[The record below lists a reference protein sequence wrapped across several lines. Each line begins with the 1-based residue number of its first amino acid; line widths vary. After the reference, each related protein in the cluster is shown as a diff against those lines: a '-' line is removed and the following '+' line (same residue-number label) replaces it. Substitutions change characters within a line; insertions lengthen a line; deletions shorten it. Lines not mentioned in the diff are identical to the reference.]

1 MKNKQK
7 QLKTK
12 EKKVKA
18 NEKHGKQLVN
28 PNAFIKKYD
37 YDTKK
42 DRPSV
47 LKQIETFNKLVDERK
62 DKIIELT
69 KKISFDYLTY
79 YCKGN
84 SASQKFDNFHN
95 TFISF
100 DKIVNGKIVLWNAK
114 TKAKIV
120 LN

>member
-18 NEKHGKQLVN
+18 NEEHGKQLVN
-28 PNAFIKKYD
+28 QNAFIKKYD

-47 LKQIETFNKLVDERK
+47 SKKKIETFNELVDERK
-62 DKIIELT
+62 DQIIELT
-69 KKISFDYLTY
+69 KKISFD
-79 YCKGN
+79 C
-84 SASQKFDNFHN
+84 
-95 TFISF
+95 
-100 DKIVNGKIVLWNAK
+100 
-114 TKAKIV
+114 
-120 LN
+120 